1 MSHFQVKLILF
12 ARYLGSS
19 WITYNRKEIMKKALD
34 GVHAANV
41 LDVGCADGGYL
52 PLLSSFLNASLVI
65 GVDLS
70 LDELNIAKNYG
81 VGLDSECICSD
92 ANSLPIKMEAFDFV
106 FLKDLLHHTN
116 DPVGVLSKCKRVL
129 KYDGIIMI
137 VEAERNNPLM
147 KLFLRYGHNHFTL
160 DQLLA
165 FIKQASLKITK
176 TSRVSAYPHHFL
188 FQSKNPAE
196 VFWDVMSMFLLSVS
210 HFLPMIRVYFL
221 RMLSK
226 IMGPSYNIIL
236 CRKKVPPS
244 FSENIHVHPPRF
256 LE

>member
-1 MSHFQVKLILF
+1 MSNFQVKLILF

-19 WITYNRKEIMKKALD
+19 WVMYNRKEIMEKALD

-41 LDVGCADGGYL
+41 LDIGCADGGYL

-70 LDELNIAKNYG
+70 LNELNIAKNYG
-81 VGLDSECICSD
+81 VGLGSECICSD
-92 ANSLPIKMEAFDFV
+92 ANTLPIKTGVFDFV

-116 DPVGVLSKCKRVL
+116 DPVSVLSKCKRVL
-129 KYDGIIMI
+129 KYGGIIMI

-147 KLFLRYGHNHFTL
+147 KLYLRYGHNHFTL
-160 DQLLA
+160 DQLSA
-165 FIKQASLKITK
+165 FVKQASLKITK

-196 VFWDVMSMFLLSVS
+196 VFWDAMSIFFLSVS
-210 HFLPMIRVYFL
+210 HIIPMIRVYFL
-221 RMLSK
+221 RILSE

-236 CRKKVPPS
+236 CVSALKS
-244 FSENIHVHPPRF
+244 
-256 LE
+256 